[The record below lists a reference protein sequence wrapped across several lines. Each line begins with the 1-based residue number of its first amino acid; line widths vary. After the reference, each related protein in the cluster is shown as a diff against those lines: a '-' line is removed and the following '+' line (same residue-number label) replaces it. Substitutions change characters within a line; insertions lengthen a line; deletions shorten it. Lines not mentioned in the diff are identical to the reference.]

1 MHNLQLVSVH
11 LFATWL
17 GLLAGVLSGAAMGLF
32 FHREDWLGGY
42 GSYPR
47 RLIRLGHISFFG
59 LGLLNALF
67 ALTIAF
73 IPWSEF
79 TGFATGVAS
88 IGLLTG
94 AITMPLCC
102 FLSAWRKQFRFLFP
116 IPVGSLFVGTA
127 LVLFTLVRS

>member
-1 MHNLQLVSVH
+1 MYNPQLCSLH
-11 LFATWL
+11 
-17 GLLAGVLSGAAMGLF
+17 LLAAWIGFLGGALSGAAVGLF

-42 GSYPR
+42 SSFPR

-67 ALTIAF
+67 ALTVAVV
-73 IPWSEF
+73 PVPDLL
-79 TGFATGVAS
+79 GRLAS

-102 FLSAWRKQFRFLFP
+102 FASAWRKALRCLFP
-116 IPVGSLFVGTA
+116 IPVMSLLGAVSLIVL
-127 LVLFTLVRS
+127 LVARS

>member
-1 MHNLQLVSVH
+1 MQHFHVVSLH
-11 LFATWL
+11 LFAAWIGFL
-17 GLLAGVLSGAAMGLF
+17 CGVVSGAIIGLL

-47 RLIRLGHISFFG
+47 RLVRLGHISFFG

-67 ALTIAF
+67 AVTAALVPLNELTVRF
-73 IPWSEF
+73 
-79 TGFATGVAS
+79 AS

-102 FLSAWRKQFRFLFP
+102 FASAWRKPLRVLFP
-116 IPVGSLFVGTA
+116 IPVAGLLVGTL
-127 LVLFTLVRS
+127 LVATAFIRS

>member
-1 MHNLQLVSVH
+1 MYHLELCRLH
-11 LFATWL
+11 LFAAWIGFL
-17 GLLAGVLSGAAMGLF
+17 CGALSGALVGLF

-42 GSYPR
+42 SSFPR

-67 ALTIAF
+67 ALTIAV
-73 IPWSEF
+73 IPVPELP
-79 TGFATGVAS
+79 GRLAS

-102 FLSAWRKQFRFLFP
+102 FASAWRKALRCLFP
-116 IPVGSLFVGTA
+116 IPVTSLLGAVS
-127 LVLFTLVRS
+127 LIVLILARS

>member
-1 MHNLQLVSVH
+1 MHNPQLCSLH
-11 LFATWL
+11 R
-17 GLLAGVLSGAAMGLF
+17 LAAWVGFLCGALSGAAVGLF

-42 GSYPR
+42 GSFPR

-67 ALTIAF
+67 ALTIAVV
-73 IPWSEF
+73 PVAELL
-79 TGFATGVAS
+79 GRLAS

-102 FLSAWRKQFRFLFP
+102 FASAWRKPLRCLFP
-116 IPVGSLFVGTA
+116 IPVTSLLGAVS
-127 LVLFTLVRS
+127 LIVLIVARS